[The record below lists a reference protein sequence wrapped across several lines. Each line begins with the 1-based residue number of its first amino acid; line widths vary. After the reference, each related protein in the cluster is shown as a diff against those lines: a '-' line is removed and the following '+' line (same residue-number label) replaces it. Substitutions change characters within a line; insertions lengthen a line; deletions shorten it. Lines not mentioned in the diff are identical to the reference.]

1 MWTLLM
7 IRDVGSAGE
16 HYDDNDSD
24 DKDSDDNDSDDND
37 SDDNDS
43 DDNDNDDHV
52 DSAYHQGR
60 WQCR

>member
-16 HYDDNDSD
+16 YYDDD
-24 DKDSDDNDSDDND
+24 D

-52 DSAYHQGR
+52 DSAYDQER

>member
-24 DKDSDDNDSDDND
+24 DNDSN
-37 SDDNDS
+37 
-43 DDNDNDDHV
+43 DHV
-52 DSAYHQGR
+52 DSAYDQGR

>member
-24 DKDSDDNDSDDND
+24 DYD

-52 DSAYHQGR
+52 DSAYDQGR

>member
-16 HYDDNDSD
+16 YYDDD
-24 DKDSDDNDSDDND
+24 D

-43 DDNDNDDHV
+43 DDNDNDDN
-52 DSAYHQGR
+52 DSDDNDNDDHDQGS